1 MKIFHEE
8 DGRNVV
14 YVQVDD
20 ILFIVKNLGDMLIPA
35 SICCKI
41 FCNDGA
47 TITCSNQYDFIKF
60 NSDLEIS
67 FFKKLD
73 FVIDYD
79 DYKDLSDEQLKNHY
93 NNVFLD
99 YISSIK
105 RWTRMSNEDQ
115 KKNTE
120 LKICIKKQR
129 HMMKYIEEIYNLKHH
144 PRDWYFPF
152 VE

>member
-79 DYKDLSDEQLKNHY
+79 DYKDLSDEQLENHY

-115 KKNTE
+115 KKILN
-120 LKICIKKQR
+120 
-129 HMMKYIEEIYNLKHH
+129 
-144 PRDWYFPF
+144 
-152 VE
+152 

>member
-35 SICCKI
+35 SICCKV

-67 FFKKLD
+67 FFKKL
-73 FVIDYD
+73 
-79 DYKDLSDEQLKNHY
+79 ENHY